1 MNPEPSELRDLSL
14 LNAAFVA
21 RLWEDYRADPQSVSD
36 EWQAYFRDHDGDGEP
51 PVSQPTDKAPARPP
65 APAAAKEAAVLQ
77 DRVDQLVRAYRVRG
91 HTMARIDPLNLP
103 RPAHPELA
111 PEYYDLGEADMDRQ
125 VSSRTIAGP
134 PVRSLRDVLTRM
146 RNTYCR
152 SIGVQFMHIDD
163 LEIRHWIQER
173 MEGAE
178 GRVELS
184 RDEQLRILSALI
196 RAVVFEESLQK
207 KFVGAK
213 TFSLEGCETLIPLLE
228 LAIARAADQGVREIV
243 IGMAHRGRLNVLAN
257 LMGKKPADIFH
268 EFEDRDPATRLGAG
282 DVKYHLGHSTDWT
295 SQSGRQV
302 HLSLCFNPSHLEFIN
317 PVATGRM
324 RAKQDRIGDLE
335 RRQGMVLLLHGD
347 AAMAGEGIVQET
359 LNLSELPGYAVGGTL
374 HVVINNQI
382 GFTTSPQEGRSCLYA
397 TDVAKMLQIPIF
409 HVNGEDPEAV
419 AFVVNTAMDFRQ
431 TFRKDA
437 FIDMYGYRRH
447 GHNEADEP
455 SFTQPVMYRAIR
467 ERKGV
472 REAYL
477 GHLLQLGKIS
487 PDEAEEVAER
497 FRQSLS
503 EALALAR
510 SSDYRPPDL
519 EPKGIWAGY
528 RGGPEISQDEVDTA
542 VAKERLTNLLRQLNA
557 VPESF
562 HRHPMLQRFVK
573 KREEMAAGKIPLDWS
588 AGEAL
593 ALATLATDGVPIRLT
608 GQDSARGTFGHR
620 HAILYDHETG
630 EAYVPLRHLA
640 ENQAPVEIY
649 NSPLS
654 EAGVLGFE
662 YGYSLDYPETLVLW
676 EAQFGDFI
684 NAAQVIIDQF
694 IVGAEDKWRRLS
706 GLFLLL
712 PHGYDGQGPEHSSAR
727 LERWLAL
734 AAEDNIQ
741 IAQPSTPAQMFH
753 LLRRQVLRSWRKP
766 LIVLTPKSLLRN
778 PAAVSTLDDLAEGRF
793 HRVIPDP
800 YAPPKQVKR
809 VLLCSGKLYYELA
822 ARRDALKRNDVAI
835 MRLEQF
841 YPLQSETLEE
851 ALDGYAAGTPAIWVQ
866 EEPENMGAWPYL
878 KGLFCDSLLGRFPLS
893 GVYRAA
899 SASPAT
905 GSAAAHKQEQNSLIE
920 SAFA

>member
-1 MNPEPSELRDLSL
+1 MSQEPTGLNDLSL

-36 EWQAYFRDHDGDGEP
+36 SWQAYFRDFENNGERP
-51 PVSQPTDKAPARPP
+51 ASAESSEGPARPS
-65 APAAAKEAAVLQ
+65 APAATEAAVLQ
-77 DRVDQLVRAYRVRG
+77 DRVDQLIRAYRVRG

-111 PEYYDLGEADMDRQ
+111 PEYYGLGEADMDRQ

-134 PVRSLRDVLTRM
+134 PLRTLRDLLSRM

-163 LEIRHWIQER
+163 LDIRHWIQER

-178 GRVELS
+178 GRLELT
-184 RDEQLRILSALI
+184 REEQLRILSALT

-228 LAIARAADQGVREIV
+228 SAIERASEQGVREIV
-243 IGMAHRGRLNVLAN
+243 IGMAHRGRLNVQAN
-257 LMGKKPADIFH
+257 LMGKCAADIFH

-282 DVKYHLGHSTDWT
+282 DVKYHLGYSTDWT
-295 SQSGRQV
+295 SPSGRQV

-324 RAKQDRIGDLE
+324 RAKQDRVGDVE
-335 RRQGMVLLLHGD
+335 RRRGMALLLHGD

-359 LNLSELPGYAVGGTL
+359 LNLSELPGYMVGGTL

-382 GFTTSPQEGRSCLYA
+382 GFTTPPQEGRSSLYA

-419 AFVVNTAMDFRQ
+419 AFVVNVAMDFRQ
-431 TFRKDA
+431 TFRKDVV
-437 FIDMYGYRRH
+437 IDMYGYRRH
-447 GHNEADEP
+447 GHNELDEP
-455 SFTQPVMYRAIR
+455 SFTQPVMYRAVR
-467 ERKGV
+467 ERQGV
-472 REAYL
+472 REGYL
-477 GHLLQLGKIS
+477 GHLLQLGKLS
-487 PDEAEEVAER
+487 AEEAEDVAVR
-497 FRQSLS
+497 FRESLS

-510 SSDYRPPDL
+510 SEEYQPPDL
-519 EPKGIWAGY
+519 EPRGIWAGY
-528 RGGPEISQDEVDTA
+528 RGGPEAQVDDVDTS
-542 VAKERLTNLLRQLNA
+542 VDRKRLTDLLRRLNN
-557 VPESF
+557 VPDGF
-562 HRHPMLQRFVK
+562 QRHPMLDRFVK
-573 KREEMAAGKIPLDWS
+573 KREDMAAGKIPLDWS
-588 AGEAL
+588 AAEVL
-593 ALATLATDGVPIRLT
+593 ALATLAMDGVPIRLT

-630 EAYVPLRHLA
+630 EAYVPLRNLA
-640 ENQAPVEIY
+640 EKQAPVEVY

-654 EAGVLGFE
+654 EAAVLGFD
-662 YGYSLDYPETLVLW
+662 YGYSLDYPEALVLW
-676 EAQFGDFI
+676 EAQFGDFA

-694 IVGAEDKWRRLS
+694 LVSAEDKWRRLS
-706 GLFLLL
+706 GIVLLL

-727 LERWLAL
+727 LERWLTL

-741 IAQPSTPAQMFH
+741 VVQPSTPAQMFH

-766 LIVLTPKSLLRN
+766 LIVLTPKNLLRH
-778 PAAVSTLDDLAEGRF
+778 PAAVSTLDDLSDGGF
-793 HRVIPDP
+793 HRIIPDDKC
-800 YAPPKQVKR
+800 PPKKGQR
-809 VLLCSGKLYYELA
+809 ILLCSGKIYFDLVA
-822 ARRDALKRNDVAI
+822 KRDALKRDDVAI
-835 MRLEQF
+835 VRIEQF
-841 YPLQSETLEE
+841 YPWRNEFLEETLEGF
-851 ALDGYAAGTPAIWVQ
+851 AQGTPALWVQ
-866 EEPENMGAWPYL
+866 EEPENMGAWPFL
-878 KGLFCDSLLGRFPLS
+878 SRLFKGNLLGRFPFS
-893 GVYRAA
+893 GIHRPA

-905 GSAAAHKQEQNSLIE
+905 GSSAAHKQEQKELIDA
-920 SAFA
+920 AFS